1 MKLLTDKEKQ
11 TIDLLHGK
19 LGHSGRHIAKVLGRP
34 KSTINDY
41 IKGKKRE
48 EVAPPSGVRVLSL
61 DIETAPAISYTWG
74 RWKEN
79 IPSCRV
85 IQEGYM
91 LTWSAKWLG
100 SDTIMSDS
108 VHLHNTK
115 EQLGKPH
122 DREIVASIAALIDE
136 ADVLVYHNG
145 ENFDLPTI
153 QARMAHHGLPP
164 LHPTKSVDTL
174 QVARKYFRF
183 PSNRLGDLAQYLSV
197 PHDKISTEFSL
208 WAGCM
213 EGDIASYERM
223 IDYNAMDV
231 QVLEEIYLRLR
242 PYDRRHPNLALHG
255 DLVKPACVCGCTNLS
270 PTGKVV
276 TTGVSVFDTYRCD
289 DCGRVVRSRKNKLT
303 KEQREQILMNVAGK

>member
-1 MKLLTDKEKQ
+1 MKPLTDKEKQ
-11 TIDLLHGK
+11 TIALLGSK
-19 LGHSGRHIAKVLGRP
+19 GHSGRHIAKMLNRP

-41 IKGKKRE
+41 LKSLKERVE
-48 EVAPPSGVRVLSL
+48 APPAGVRVLSL

-74 RWKEN
+74 RWKQN
-79 IPSCRV
+79 IPSCMV

-100 SDTIMSDS
+100 SSTIMSDS
-108 VHLHNTK
+108 VHLHNAP
-115 EQLGKPH
+115 EQLGKPN
-122 DREIVASIAALIDE
+122 DREIVESIAALIDE

-153 QARMAHHGLPP
+153 QARMAFHGLPP

-183 PSNRLGDLAQYLSV
+183 PSNRLGDLAQYLNV
-197 PHDKISTEFSL
+197 PHDKISTDFSL
-208 WAGCM
+208 WSGCM
-213 EGDIASYERM
+213 EGDLACYEQM
-223 IDYNAMDV
+223 VDYNAMDV

-242 PYDRRHPNLALHG
+242 PYDRRHPNLALYG
-255 DLVKPACVCGCTNLS
+255 DLTKLACVCGCEDVQ

-276 TTGVSVFDTYRCD
+276 TTGVSMFDTYRCTA
-289 DCGRVVRSRKNKLT
+289 CGRIVRGRKNKLT
-303 KEQREQILMNVAGK
+303 KEQREHILMNVAGK